1 MPADRNALLDRL
13 LEVHGHVLTTAVLTG
28 AGYTVK
34 DVHRLTAS
42 GRLVRLRRAAL
53 VDGPLWR
60 SSAPWERHALRAR
73 AVAASL
79 MEPGQDR
86 LALSHHSALAVMDLS
101 THGVDDRVHL
111 SRVGSGKTYRTPGLH
126 VHGAVDPARTT
137 TVDGVLCVSPAL
149 ACLQVASTFGV
160 EAGLVAADSALRTE
174 ACSAAD
180 LEALLDLP
188 VLRAGRRSAQL
199 VAEHADGR
207 RESAGESRSAWLL
220 HQLPVPRPIPQ
231 MVIRD
236 HQGVVVARAD
246 FVLEG
251 TMVVVEFDGML
262 KYSDVRDVHAEKRR
276 EDALRDLGYEVV
288 RLTWD
293 DLTRPDTV
301 LRKLRTAL
309 DRAGRRAAV

>member
-1 MPADRNALLDRL
+1 MPADRNVLLDPL
-13 LEVHGHVLTTAVLTG
+13 LEVHGHVLTTACITS
-28 AGYTVK
+28 AGFPVK
-34 DVHRLTAS
+34 DVYRLTAS
-42 GRLVRLRRAAL
+42 GRLVRLRRGAL

-73 AVAASL
+73 AVAASV
-79 MEPGQDR
+79 MDPDQDR

-111 SRVGSGKTYRTPGLH
+111 SRVGMGKAYRTPGLH
-126 VHGAVDPARTT
+126 VHGAVDPVHTT
-137 TVDGVLCVSPAL
+137 TADGVMSVSPAL
-149 ACLQVASTFGV
+149 ACLQVAATFGV

-188 VLRAGRRSAQL
+188 VLRTGRRSAQL
-199 VAEHADGR
+199 
-207 RESAGESRSAWLL
+207 
-220 HQLPVPRPIPQ
+220 
-231 MVIRD
+231 
-236 HQGVVVARAD
+236 VVARAD

-262 KYSDVRDVHAEKRR
+262 KYTDVRDVHAEQRR

-293 DLTRPDTV
+293 DLTQPDKV
-301 LRKLRTAL
+301 LRRLRTAL
-309 DRAGRRAAV
+309 DRAGRRAAG